1 MTKYGPKAQKKI
13 SKVMHEFG
21 KGKLKS
27 GTSLKKVTSQKQAV
41 AIGISAARREG
52 DKVPKQR
59 MIDKKRLLRQT
70 DHLTRPLR
78 LEGATKNKMMNP
90 IRKKKKVK

>member
-1 MTKYGPKAQKKI
+1 MAKYGPKAQKKI

-21 KGKLKS
+21 KGELKS

-52 DKVPKQR
+52 DKVPRRK
-59 MIDKKRLLRQT
+59 
-70 DHLTRPLR
+70 
-78 LEGATKNKMMNP
+78 KNKVKSKEGS
-90 IRKKKKVK
+90 KK